1 MDRVS
6 SVDGRS
12 FRRAVAAVLAHPSI
26 WGVAVVQLFRL
37 ARPGWWRRWPPM
49 PVPDPEYLRFRMQTM
64 YGDPTHEPEPGD
76 LVTYLKW
83 CRRFERSVR

>member
-1 MDRVS
+1 
-6 SVDGRS
+6 VDARGLW
-12 FRRAVAAVLAHPSI
+12 RATLAALAHPSI

-37 ARPGWWRRWPPM
+37 ARPGWWRRWPPL
-49 PVPDPEYLRFRMQTM
+49 PVPDADYLRFRMQTM
-64 YGDPTHEPEPGD
+64 YGDPAHQPEPDD